1 MATSLEYI
9 EIVCERLLPFGDVR
23 YKKMFGDYMAYLNE
37 KPIASVCDNNV
48 FVKIRPELAELM
60 GNADKGFPYEGAKL
74 HYILDIDD
82 AELLQRLIPL
92 LESITPLP
100 KPRKKKI

>member
-1 MATSLEYI
+1 MATSREYI
-9 EIVCERLLPFGDVR
+9 EAVCERLLPFGDVR
-23 YKKMFGDYMAYLNE
+23 CKKMFGEYIAYLNE
-37 KPIASVCDNNV
+37 KPIFSVCDNTV

-60 GNADKGFPYEGAKL
+60 GNAEKGFPYKGAKL

-92 LESITPLP
+92 LESIISLP